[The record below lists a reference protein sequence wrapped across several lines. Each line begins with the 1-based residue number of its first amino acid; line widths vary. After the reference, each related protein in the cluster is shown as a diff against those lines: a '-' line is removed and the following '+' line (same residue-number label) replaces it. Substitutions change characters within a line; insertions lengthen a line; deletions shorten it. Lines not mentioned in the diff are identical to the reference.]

1 MIRYKNG
8 REEICMRVIWPHNF
22 SPDVPNAGNFMH
34 RLAAGVKRI
43 GVHVDLL
50 YLGDLSKPWNMLAA
64 RSEVHRRC
72 HDYDLVH
79 AQYGS
84 ACAFVTCGVPKPSV
98 LSLRG
103 SDWHQYRGPRRTE
116 ALHAAFANVMSRISM
131 KRFDVII
138 TMSERMALE
147 VRSSTDCRTVVSIP
161 DPIDTDLFS
170 PRGRQHSRVECFGA
184 SDDAPWV
191 LFTTLSTS
199 NPAKRIELAL
209 EAVRIARE
217 RMNGLEIKVAS
228 GVPHEKMPWF
238 VSACDVVLCTSTH
251 EGWPNSLKEAL
262 ACGIPFVS
270 TDVSDMAMIADR
282 HAACSVCPPDPVVI
296 ADRLCNALES
306 DADGGLRE
314 EVMGMGVE
322 VTSKRLV
329 TVYEELLATKVRCD
343 H

>member
-1 MIRYKNG
+1 
-8 REEICMRVIWPHNF
+8 MRVIWPHNF

-34 RLAAGVKRI
+34 RLAAGLKRI

-50 YLGDLSKPWNMLAA
+50 YLGNLSNPWNMLAA
-64 RSEVHRRC
+64 RADVHRRC
-72 HDYDLVH
+72 RNYDLVH

-84 ACAFVTCGVPKPSV
+84 ACAFVTSGAPRPSL

-103 SDWHQYRGPRRTE
+103 SDWHQYRGPRRAE
-116 ALHAAFANVMSRISM
+116 ALHAVFANMLSRVSM
-131 KRFDVII
+131 RRFDVII

-170 PRGRQHSRVECFGA
+170 PRGRQQSRIECFDTT
-184 SDDAPWV
+184 DDAPWV

-209 EAVRIARE
+209 EAVRIARK
-217 RMNGLEIKVAS
+217 RMDRLELKVAS

-238 VSACDVVLCTSTH
+238 VSACDVALCTSTH

-270 TDVSDMAMIADR
+270 TDVSDMARIANR
-282 HAACSVCPPDPVVI
+282 HTACSVCAPDPVVI
-296 ADRLCNALES
+296 ANRLCIALES
-306 DADGGLRE
+306 AADDLLRE
-314 EVMGMGVE
+314 EVMCMGIE
-322 VTSKRLV
+322 ATSKRLLA
-329 TVYEELLATKVRCD
+329 VYEELLSDRVRHD
-343 H
+343 YRT